1 MRSLKK
7 YLAKQNNILTL
18 HKFMTE
24 PILHLTRRQD
34 CLDIMLEM
42 DMHEILCHPVIV
54 EVLNLV
60 YEGKFSAN
68 SDALS
73 LSLTYQ
79 NTVEIDT
86 MSPKSIANRLI

>member
-1 MRSLKK
+1 MRSLKS
-7 YLAKQNNILTL
+7 YLQKQNNILTL

-42 DMHEILCHPVIV
+42 DMHEVLTHPVIV

-73 LSLTYQ
+73 LSLTY
-79 NTVEIDT
+79 
-86 MSPKSIANRLI
+86 